1 MKDIIK
7 QFERKVFITALTEL
21 QRRGLQNELRSPIF
35 ETL

>member
-1 MKDIIK
+1 MKDIMG
-7 QFERKVFITALTEL
+7 QFERKVFITVLTEL

>member
-1 MKDIIK
+1 MKDIME
-7 QFERKVFITALTEL
+7 QFERKVFITVLTEL